1 VPAGRRVEFGDFVR
15 GPQTFSSDDIGDFIV
30 RRADGGAQFFFCNAV
45 DDALM
50 GVTHVLRGEDHLT
63 NTPRQILLLEA
74 LELRVPHY
82 GHVALIT
89 GADGAP
95 LSKRHGSVSVH
106 EFRER
111 GFLPQAV
118 VNHLF
123 RLGHTSD
130 QDGWLEL
137 DEMPAHF
144 RVDHLGRAPARF
156 DEAQLAH
163 WQKEALARAS
173 TDAITRWLQP
183 VLPPQV
189 DAGRLREFV
198 ELVRHNVVLP
208 EDARPWVGVLFGDL
222 PPLADADRRILLDAG
237 RRFFQEAVTALDA
250 HGADLQA
257 LSAALQASTGKKGAA
272 LYKPLR
278 VALTG
283 RVHGPELAPLMKLL
297 PVTTLRQRL
306 EFWSHD

>member
-1 VPAGRRVEFGDFVR
+1 
-15 GPQTFSSDDIGDFIV
+15 
-30 RRADGGAQFFFCNAV
+30 
-45 DDALM
+45 
-50 GVTHVLRGEDHLT
+50 
-63 NTPRQILLLEA
+63 
-74 LELRVPHY
+74 VPHY

-111 GFLPQAV
+111 GFLPQAI

-130 QDGWLEL
+130 QEGWLGL

-144 RVDHLGRAPARF
+144 RIDHLGRAPARF
-156 DEAQLAH
+156 DETQLEH

-173 TDAITRWLQP
+173 TEEVTRWLQP
-183 VLPPQV
+183 VLPHNV
-189 DAGRLREFV
+189 NGALLRAFV

-208 EDARPWVGVLFGDL
+208 EDAKPWVGVLFGEL
-222 PPLADADRRILLDAG
+222 PPLADEDRRVLLDAG
-237 RRFFQEAVTALDA
+237 HEFFQHAVTAVDQ
-250 HGADLQA
+250 HGADLAA
-257 LSAALQASTGKKGAA
+257 LSATLQSATGKKGAA

-278 VALTG
+278 LALTG
-283 RVHGPELAPLMKLL
+283 RGHGPELAPLLKLL
-297 PVTTLRQRL
+297 PVDKVRHRL
-306 EFWSHD
+306 EVWSRDRSSR